1 MNLAYRL
8 LARTLVTRARLVAL
22 CAIGGAGLL
31 FGLIVRFAD
40 QPASE
45 RLRVTN
51 SLLIGTYGLNLVIP
65 VTALVFASAAL
76 GDPVED
82 RTLVYLWL
90 TPTRRWRLVAAAW
103 LASLTVAVPVGCG
116 AVVLATAVAGGDAR
130 LVGAAAAGAALAT
143 IGYSSLFLLLGM
155 LVRRALAWGLA
166 YVLVWELAVARIAK
180 GAARLSVSVYSRS
193 VLADLGDVEA
203 PRNAAATSTS
213 LLVLAIVV
221 LLAILGTTRLLSR
234 LDVA

>member
-8 LARTLVTRARLVAL
+8 LVRTLVTRARLVAL

-31 FGLIVRFAD
+31 FGLAIRFAD
-40 QPASE
+40 ATAAD
-45 RLRVTN
+45 RLDATN
-51 SLLIGTYGLNLVIP
+51 RLLIGTYGLNLVIP

-90 TPTRRWRLVAAAW
+90 TPVSRWRLVVAGW
-103 LASLTVAVPVGCG
+103 LASLTVSVPVGCG
-116 AVVLATAVAGGDAR
+116 AVVLATALAGADGR
-130 LVGAAAAGAALAT
+130 LVGATAAGAALAT
-143 IGYSSLFLLLGM
+143 AGYTSLFLLLG
-155 LVRRALAWGLA
+155 LVVRRALAWGLA

-193 VLADLGDVEA
+193 VLADIGDVA
-203 PRNAAATSTS
+203 PPRNAAALVTSLVVLS
-213 LLVLAIVV
+213 LLVVA
-221 LLAILGTTRLLSR
+221 ATLGTTTLLRR

>member
-1 MNLAYRL
+1 MSLTYSL
-8 LARTLVTRARLVAL
+8 LVRTLVTRARLVAL

-31 FGLIVRFAD
+31 FGVAVRFAD
-40 QPASE
+40 ESAQN
-45 RLRVTN
+45 RLEITN
-51 SLLIGTYGLNLVIP
+51 RLLIGTYGLNLVIP

-90 TPTRRWRLVAAAW
+90 TPIGRWRLVAAAW

-116 AVVLATAVAGGDAR
+116 AVVLSTAIAGADAR
-130 LVGAAAAGAALAT
+130 LVLATTAGSALAT
-143 IGYSSLFLLLGM
+143 AGYTSLFLMLGL

-193 VLADLGDVEA
+193 VLSEIGDVA
-203 PRNAAATSTS
+203 LPRNAAAVATS
-213 LLVLAIVV
+213 LVV
-221 LLAILGTTRLLSR
+221 LGLTVAGAVAMTTFLLRR

>member
-1 MNLAYRL
+1 VNLTYRL
-8 LARTLVTRARLVAL
+8 VVRTLVTRPRLIAL
-22 CAIGGAGLL
+22 CLIGGAGLL
-31 FGLIVRFAD
+31 FGIAIRFAD
-40 QPASE
+40 ATAVD
-45 RLRVTN
+45 RLEITN
-51 SLLIGTYGLNLVIP
+51 RLLIGTYGLNLVVP

-90 TPTRRWRLVAAAW
+90 TPIARWRIVAAAW
-103 LASLTVAVPVGCG
+103 LAGLTVAVPVACG
-116 AVVLATAVAGGDAR
+116 SVVLATAIAGGDAR
-130 LVGAAAAGAALAT
+130 LVLAAAAGAGLAT
-143 IGYSSLFLLLGM
+143 AGYTSLFLLLGL

-193 VLADLGDVEA
+193 VLADIGNVDP
-203 PRNAAATSTS
+203 PRNAAALATS
-213 LLVLAIVV
+213 LIVLAIVV
-221 LLAILGTTRLLSR
+221 VAAIAGTTALLRR